1 MLCPLHSLDS
11 LPSGTIELT
20 VNSLSRQHASLG
32 EMIWSVPELIAR
44 LSRSV
49 TLAPG
54 DVIFTGTP
62 EGVGPLAPGDAV
74 ACRAFNGEGGEAL
87 PACEFVVK

>member
-1 MLCPLHSLDS
+1 MRGVPPETTRLELRVNGAVRQSCVVADMIYGVPEILDH
-11 LPSGTIELT
+11 
-20 VNSLSRQHASLG
+20 LSR
-32 EMIWSVPELIAR
+32 EVELR
-44 LSRSV
+44 
-49 TLAPG
+49 PG

-74 ACRAFNGEGGEAL
+74 ACRAFDVDGGEAL